1 VPKIKM
7 LCLPVM
13 LILATLAARQTAQSK
28 EQDAAAVSIA
38 GVGALLAGHYDNS
51 AQAAKGHA
59 TVENPAPPH
68 VTVTIEPTQRADWE
82 LWRVH
87 MDVDPA
93 VAQSAGSD
101 TSLDAVWAMNI
112 SRRSNDK
119 SIQLVPYTLRP
130 SVSAATV
137 NASAFDETQ
146 WLSLEA
152 CVLLGDFGKSR
163 IVAQVAGDEMC
174 VAEGMGLGGKRAFLP
189 SSIDRER
196 DWLHV
201 QLTYLGNPLRV
212 DARRVSITNHA
223 GR

>member
-1 VPKIKM
+1 MPKINI

-13 LILATLAARQTAQSK
+13 LISAILAARQTAQCK

-51 AQAAKGHA
+51 AQAAHA
-59 TVENPAPPH
+59 YATAENPAPPH

-93 VAQSAGSD
+93 VAQSAGSA

-112 SRRSNDK
+112 SRRAYDK
-119 SIQLVPYTLRP
+119 SLRLVPYTLRP
-130 SVSAATV
+130 SVNAATV
-137 NASAFDETQ
+137 NASAFDETR

-152 CVLLGDFGKSR
+152 CMLLGDFGKSR

-174 VAEGMGLGGKRAFLP
+174 VAAGMGIGGKRAFLP
-189 SSIDRER
+189 SWIEREG

-212 DARRVSITNHA
+212 DARRVSMPNHA
-223 GR
+223 GQ